1 MKTTLLKFT
10 GSICGIILLL
20 AAFSTASCKK
30 DQTCRGTVYV
40 NDSSNNKVGGAV
52 VQLDAM
58 VVGGQLI
65 LREKTD
71 ANGEAHFDV
80 KLPAIFNV
88 TATHDSFPLK
98 YGKGVLNLDEAR
110 KINYVTVKL
119 Q

>member
-1 MKTTLLKFT
+1 MKTLLIKFIA
-10 GSICGIILLL
+10 SASVVLFLL
-20 AAFSTASCKK
+20 AAMSISSCKK
-30 DQTCRGTVYV
+30 DQTCHGIVYV
-40 NDSSNNKVGGAV
+40 NDSTNAKVANAT

-71 ANGEAHFDV
+71 AHGEAHFDV

-98 YGKGVLNLDEAR
+98 YGKGVLNLDQAR
-110 KINYVTVKL
+110 MDNWVTVKL